1 MIHQNITVV
10 SSWRSILP
18 RPDSSSDSMLS
29 GFQLSD
35 KKNRLGIS
43 KIPNQVEHTNPCID
57 SGDEL

>member
-10 SSWRSILP
+10 SSRRSILP
-18 RPDSSSDSMLS
+18 RPDSDSDTLS
-29 GFQLSD
+29 GFQLLD